1 MCLKHIYYQNTWQ
14 KQHKRSGD
22 INGVKVL
29 YKSKST
35 ESYKSITLRYHQD
48 LTAESGKQPASREV
62 YLLCYVWL
70 IAHPQTVVYQAPL
83 SIKCSRQEYCSGLP
97 FPSPGDLLDPGIEPR
112 SPILQAKMLYHLSH
126 QGISHI
132 YMNDTYNVYIL
143 ENMNFCLTKKFMTFW
158 FHLFDLEWIEC
169 YIPN

>member
-29 YKSKST
+29 YNSKST

-62 YLLCYVWL
+62 YLLCCVWL
-70 IAHPQTVVYQAPL
+70 IAHPQTVVYQSPL
-83 SIKCSRQEYCSGLP
+83 SIECSRQEYCSGLP
-97 FPSPGDLLDPGIEPR
+97 FPSPGDLPDLGIYSG
-112 SPILQAKMLYHLSH
+112 SPTLQADALPSEPSGKPKYGLGVQNEAGQRLIAFY
-126 QGISHI
+126 Q
-132 YMNDTYNVYIL
+132 
-143 ENMNFCLTKKFMTFW
+143 ENTLVIANN
-158 FHLFDLEWIEC
+158 LFQ
-169 YIPN
+169 